1 MTDGRTEPA
10 VLEVSAILEA
20 YDGLLESWDRYRQG
34 SGIRIRRGTNRA
46 KFYVSYCLCAHS
58 FRVGRAVR
66 ELLADDFA
74 AECLPLVRSMYE
86 FALTAQWVVQVDQA
100 VESFVKRS
108 LRDKRKT
115 IAIVPALRIP
125 GHDADDVA
133 RALAEIDE
141 ETLTGHQRADFKNI
155 CLDLAEPAGEAA
167 YAHWRVL
174 TGYCHPTEFLI
185 GRYLDFGSDPDDVFM
200 RMPPDLPPLAGWAS
214 TALASLMWAAAAV
227 DFVDP
232 EHELRP
238 GLQRVETLLGLKR
251 VLRPSERVL
260 KRT

>member
-1 MTDGRTEPA
+1 MTDGRTESA
-10 VLEVSAILEA
+10 VLEVSTILEA
-20 YDGLLESWDRYRQG
+20 YDGLVESWERYRDG
-34 SGIRIRRGTNRA
+34 GGIRIRRGTSPA

-66 ELLADDFA
+66 ELLANDFA
-74 AECLPLVRSMYE
+74 AECLPLLRSMYE

-100 VESFVKRS
+100 VESFVIRS
-108 LRDKRKT
+108 LRDKRQT
-115 IAIVPALRIP
+115 IATVPALRIH

-133 RALAEIDE
+133 RALAEIDQ
-141 ETLTGHQRADFKNI
+141 ETLVGPQRADFKNI
-155 CLDLAEPAGEAA
+155 CLDLAEPAGKAA

-185 GRYLDFGSDPDDVFM
+185 DRYLDFGSDAENVLM
-200 RMPPDLPPLAGWAS
+200 RTPPDLPSLAGWAS
-214 TALASLMWAAAAV
+214 TALTSLMWAAAAV

-238 GLQRVETLLGLKR
+238 ALQRTETLLGLNR
-251 VLRPSERVL
+251 VLRPSDRVL
-260 KRT
+260 KR